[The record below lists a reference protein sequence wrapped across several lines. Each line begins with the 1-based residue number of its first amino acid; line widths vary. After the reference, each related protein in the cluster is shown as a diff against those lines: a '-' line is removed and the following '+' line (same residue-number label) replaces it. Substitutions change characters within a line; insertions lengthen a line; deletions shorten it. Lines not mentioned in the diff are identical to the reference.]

1 VCGDQQLTCRSVK
14 EKVSLGC
21 AARLKRGPNWA
32 VDENNNVK
40 QASIS
45 PESDLHTEYLKMN
58 RLLNIILI
66 VTRMYLSHSACNT
79 TSEAKWHQ

>member
-1 VCGDQQLTCRSVK
+1 MCEDQQLTCRNVK

-21 AARLKRGPNWA
+21 AARLKRGPSWA
-32 VDENNNVK
+32 VGENNNVL

-58 RLLNIILI
+58 RLLNTILI
-66 VTRMYLSHSACNT
+66 VLRMYLSHSACIT
-79 TSEAKWHQ
+79 TSEAKWYQ